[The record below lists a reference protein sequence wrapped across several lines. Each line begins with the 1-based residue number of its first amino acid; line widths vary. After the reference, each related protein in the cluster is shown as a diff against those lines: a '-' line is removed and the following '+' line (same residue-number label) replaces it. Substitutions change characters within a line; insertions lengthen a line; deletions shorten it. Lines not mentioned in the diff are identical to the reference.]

1 MSKAQL
7 DDLRL
12 YSETR
17 VNELLAANLA
27 MQDEISQLQARLE
40 SEEAHYARLVEQ
52 YRRLESE
59 AIEIVDYADFP
70 RPMKKDMDRIQKK
83 SVDALRALIKRE
95 AK

>member
-1 MSKAQL
+1 MSKARL

-12 YSETR
+12 YSETK
-17 VNELLAANLA
+17 VNELLSANKA
-27 MQDEISQLQARLE
+27 MQEQIAKLQARLE
-40 SEEAHYARLVEQ
+40 SEEAHYIRLYGR
-52 YRRLESE
+52 YRALEYE

-95 AK
+95 KV

>member
-52 YRRLESE
+52 YR
-59 AIEIVDYADFP
+59 A
-70 RPMKKDMDRIQKK
+70 
-83 SVDALRALIKRE
+83 
-95 AK
+95 

>member
-52 YRRLESE
+52 GRESNG
-59 AIEIVDYADFP
+59 
-70 RPMKKDMDRIQKK
+70 
-83 SVDALRALIKRE
+83 
-95 AK
+95 